1 MKSKNDFRK
10 SVKNDSYDSDEL
22 KKGRKLQPVKKE
34 KNVKRSLFHEIDED
48 EDLDLELRD
57 SFMDDEIY
65 DDDAYDDSDD
75 ETGRDTEQHADE
87 LVRVGHRE

>member
-65 DDDAYDDSDD
+65 EDDAYDED
-75 ETGRDTEQHADE
+75 EEDY
-87 LVRVGHRE
+87 